1 MPESK
6 LDKENQIKPIK
17 SMARKKA
24 ARHPGWGGARP
35 GAGRKPEGP
44 TRLDSMMVIRLT
56 QEQKDCLKTFGS
68 SSWLRKLLQLCIER
82 KAVTLENGAAVFA
95 AIDAILPPVAEEK
108 TEVPQTREEEEKPV
122 AAVDAL
128 LPSADEEKTEV
139 PQKHEEEKPVT
150 AKKPSKKRKSTKK
163 KTEG

>member
-1 MPESK
+1 
-6 LDKENQIKPIK
+6 
-17 SMARKKA
+17 
-24 ARHPGWGGARP
+24 
-35 GAGRKPEGP
+35 
-44 TRLDSMMVIRLT
+44 MVIRLT

-108 TEVPQTREEEEKPV
+108 TEVPQTREEEKPV